1 MKIKRQKGYISVYGE
16 SIPLKVSRFITGYK
30 DAKVTA
36 SYPFIF
42 FLDESFERDY
52 IVNHE
57 MIHFKQKIELL
68 FILPIIIQ
76 QIEFYYAKY
85 YLKKDNYNSYLY
97 NCLEQEAYLNHN
109 NPNYLKDRKMF
120 SVLKYLFNKKDIT
133 YNKDTGEVKII

>member
-1 MKIKRQKGYISVYGE
+1 MKIKRQKGYIAVYGE
-16 SIPLKVSRFITGYK
+16 TIPLVIARFITRYK

-42 FLDESFERDY
+42 FLNESFEKDY

-57 MIHFKQKIELL
+57 IIHFKQKIELL

-85 YLKKDNYNSYLY
+85 YLKKDDYNSYLY

-120 SVLKYLFNKKDIT
+120 SVFKYLFNKKDFT